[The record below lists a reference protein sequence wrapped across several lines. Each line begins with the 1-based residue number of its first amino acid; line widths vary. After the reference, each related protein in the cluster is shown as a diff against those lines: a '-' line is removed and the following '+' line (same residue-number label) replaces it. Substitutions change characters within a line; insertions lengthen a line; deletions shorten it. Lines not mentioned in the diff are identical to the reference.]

1 MAAAYDNKDG
11 RIRGRALQARRLKVW
26 SKDPRCA
33 MCRKLCEFNDEPGRG
48 FQLDHKTPLFK
59 GGPDT
64 EANCQVLCVGPNGCH
79 DKKTA
84 GDLGYVAPVVIGED
98 GWPVGSAG

>member
-1 MAAAYDNKDG
+1 MTAKFDNNDG

-33 MCRKLCEFNDEPGRG
+33 KCRKLCEFNALPGRG
-48 FQLDHKTPLFK
+48 FQLDHKNPIIK

-64 EANCQVLCVGPNGCH
+64 EENCQVLCCGPGSCH
-79 DKKTA
+79 DMKTA
-84 GDLGYVAPVVIGED
+84 KDLGHAPTVRITED
-98 GWPVGSAG
+98 GWPEGM